1 MSGHNK
7 WTQIKRKKEKTDA
20 QKSKIFGKFAR
31 LISQE
36 VKRSNGNI
44 NSPSVKA
51 VIDRARSFN
60 MPNDNIERALKK
72 GVSEN
77 INELESIIYE
87 SYGPG
92 GVAMLIEVLTDN
104 KNRAAQEIKSTLNT
118 HKLSLAAPGSAM
130 WAFQKENGVWKP
142 NNTIPLSEEDA
153 LRLAD
158 ICEELENLDDVQE
171 VFTNAE

>member
-1 MSGHNK
+1 
-7 WTQIKRKKEKTDA
+7 
-20 QKSKIFGKFAR
+20 
-31 LISQE
+31 
-36 VKRSNGNI
+36 
-44 NSPSVKA
+44 
-51 VIDRARSFN
+51 

-104 KNRAAQEIKSTLNT
+104 KNRAAQEIKSTLNR
-118 HKLSLAAPGSAM
+118 HKLSLGAPGSAM